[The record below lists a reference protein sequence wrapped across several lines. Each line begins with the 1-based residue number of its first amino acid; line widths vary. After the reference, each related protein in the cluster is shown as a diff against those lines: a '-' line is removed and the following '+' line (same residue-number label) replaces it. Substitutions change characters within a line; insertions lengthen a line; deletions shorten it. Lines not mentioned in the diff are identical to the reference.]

1 MQTTGNSDVL
11 RYMVELENFSP
22 GLFLFLITH
31 I

>member
-1 MQTTGNSDVL
+1 MQVAGNSEMM

-22 GLFLFLITH
+22 GLCLFLITH

>member
-1 MQTTGNSDVL
+1 MLVTGNSETL

-22 GLFLFLITH
+22 GLFAFLITH

>member
-1 MQTTGNSDVL
+1 MLVTSNSETL

-22 GLFLFLITH
+22 GLCMFLITH